1 MTPHAHPPADAPS
14 GVIGRVGGQEVPRER
29 LERRLTELHD
39 GPLHAALP
47 APDTSEHRQLTRWVT
62 QVILTEALCEQ
73 TAADLGL
80 TPLEGGPLAPVAAV
94 ELGSINAAAYNGSP
108 WVRAVYA
115 HVTARVTVPEEWRTP
130 SPESQDRRSEHGAP
144 DEPPEETRPGSPEPL
159 GEKRP
164 AAPEPPGERQPATPE
179 PRGERQPISDKS
191 SQKSRPAAD
200 EQPRER
206 SQEKRSPTDGPPG
219 ETRSASGRF
228 LVRHRLYADQ
238 ASAALATPEDL
249 DSLGLVTLDS
259 LPRAM
264 AEAIRRH
271 PHGTLVGPVADALG
285 WHVAT
290 AIPSPAPP
298 PPSQPQHRR
307 QPLLEAARRR
317 AFARWLDD
325 MRARKVELVPGLEH
339 PGDPRQPDNHH
350 KH

>member
-1 MTPHAHPPADAPS
+1 MTPHAHPRADAPS
-14 GVIGRVGGQEVPRER
+14 GMIGRVGGQEVPRER

-47 APDTSEHRQLTRWVT
+47 APGTSEHRQLTRWVT

-94 ELGSINAAAYNGSP
+94 ELGSINAAAYNGNP
-108 WVRAVYA
+108 WVRAVYV
-115 HVTARVTVPEEWRTP
+115 HVTVGVTVPEEWRTP
-130 SPESQDRRSEHGAP
+130 PPESQDGRSERGAS
-144 DEPPEETRPGSPEPL
+144 DEPPGETRPGSDQPPE
-159 GEKRP
+159 ERRP
-164 AAPEPPGERQPATPE
+164 ATHER
-179 PRGERQPISDKS
+179 RGEGQPIRNKS
-191 SQKSRPAAD
+191 PQKGQPAAD
-200 EQPRER
+200 EPPRER
-206 SQEKRSPTDGPPG
+206 PGERRSAVDGLPG
-219 ETRSASGRF
+219 ETRSASGRL
-228 LVRHRLYADQ
+228 LVRHRLYADR
-238 ASAALATPEDL
+238 ASAGLATPEDL
-249 DSLGLVTLDS
+249 DSLGMVTLDS
-259 LPRAM
+259 LPRAV

-290 AIPSPAPP
+290 ATPSPAPP
-298 PPSQPQHRR
+298 PPSQPHHRR

-317 AFARWLDD
+317 AFTRWLDD